1 MAMFKVLSY
10 LRPFWGAIVIILV
23 LLLFQAFSQLYLPT
37 LMADIVDNGII
48 NGDTT
53 LIMRVGGI
61 MLLVALAGGV
71 STILANFFSSRVAM
85 GYGKA
90 LRSAIFSR
98 IQAFS
103 LQEYDQFGAA
113 SLITRTTNDV
123 LHVQRVVM
131 MSLRMM
137 VTAPLMMIGGIIM
150 ALSQDVELSK
160 IILYV
165 IPVLVVGIVVL
176 ATKAMPLFRALQGK
190 LDKLNLVLQEN
201 LTGIRVI
208 RAFNRVNHEQKRFD
222 DANKDLTST
231 AILVNK
237 LMAVGMPG
245 MMLLLNFTSVAV
257 IWYGSL
263 RIDAGSL
270 NIGSLMAFLQY
281 IMQIMFSLMMLSMM
295 FIMLPRAAASVTR
308 MNAVLNTMPE
318 IKDPRVSKKPEQKGY
333 VEFRDVTFS
342 YPGAEYPALN
352 NISFSAAPGEVT
364 AILGGTGSG
373 KSTLVNLIPRFYD
386 VDSGSILVDGVDTRE
401 LSQESLRQKI
411 GYVPQ
416 QALVFTGTVAENIR
430 YGKSQASD
438 DEVRQA
444 AEIAQALEF
453 IQNLAQGFES
463 EVSQGGSNLSGGQKQ
478 RLAIARALVRHPEIY
493 IFDDSFSA
501 LDFKTE
507 SRLRDAL
514 RQHTAAATMLIVAQR
529 VTTVMDA
536 DRIIVL
542 DQGAVAGIGTHTEL
556 MENCDVYREIVLSQ
570 VAEEEIA

>member
-1 MAMFKVLSY
+1 MFKVLSY

-48 NGDTT
+48 NGDTA

-90 LRSAIFSR
+90 LRSAVFSR

-103 LQEYDQFGAA
+103 LQEYDRFGVA

-160 IILYV
+160 IILYI
-165 IPVLVVGIVVL
+165 IPVLVVGIAAL
-176 ATKAMPLFRALQGK
+176 ATKAMPLFRALQDK
-190 LDKLNLVLQEN
+190 LDKLNLVLREN